1 MLCTGGPFRSSTLVQ
16 LTGSDTSPQT
26 IAQTGLD
33 LSFVATS
40 VELFGKPLEEKLLV
54 MDAYW
59 CMELSELLNKSS
71 PCFME
76 L

>member
-1 MLCTGGPFRSSTLVQ
+1 M
-16 LTGSDTSPQT
+16 

-33 LSFVATS
+33 LSFVATG
-40 VELFGKPLEEKLLV
+40 VQLFGKPLEEKLLV